1 MLGRNLPP
9 QFQGR
14 FFCVLDFSRVGRDN
28 LLIFT
33 AKFEILDQQAIVK
46 TLRDK
51 GEVTIKEGNGKTL
64 RLLKLDSWKPEM
76 GTEWIVLLFE
86 LFQIRAICMPFSE
99 VSLDIVEFGSKPTIF
114 HSPVNSVIKNCPSEK
129 GNVQFSLIREPN
141 WNKLLFAISQPVL
154 SRVESKA
161 EQADFQTELYFPLLG
176 PSTKEM
182 FLGPEGDVKII
193 DR

>member
-1 MLGRNLPP
+1 MR
-9 QFQGR
+9 Q
-14 FFCVLDFSRVGRDN
+14 DN

-33 AKFEILDQQAIVK
+33 PKFEILDQQAIVK

-51 GEVTIKEGNGKTL
+51 GEVTIREGNGKTL
-64 RLLKLDSWKPEM
+64 RLLKMDSWKPEM
-76 GTEWIVLLFE
+76 GTDWIVLLFD

-99 VSLDIVEFGSKPTIF
+99 VSLDIVEFGSKPTVF
-114 HSPVNSVIKNCPSEK
+114 HSPVNSVIKNCPSEG

-154 SRVESKA
+154 SRVDSNA
-161 EQADFQTELYFPLLG
+161 EQADFETELYFPLLG

-193 DR
+193 NR